1 MTKTNGIVLA
11 AFLMAST
18 SPMAF
23 GQATSP
29 APGTGGD
36 TPTQTEPSSG
46 TGSGTMTP
54 GTGAGTG
61 TDTGT
66 GAGTGTGTDT
76 GTGTGAGTATGTGAA
91 TGSLTSDDDVANT
104 QVITSLRLSANA
116 EQDWESEFSDISE
129 DSNVRIVTM
138 SDLEGADTSTDPML
152 DDVMSDLEDRQSDL
166 RSAIES
172 HDMLTSALEDEGY
185 SVDDVVA
192 AVVQPGTENEVTLV
206 VDEENAAD

>member
-46 TGSGTMTP
+46 TGTGTMTP

-61 TDTGT
+61 TD
-66 GAGTGTGTDT
+66 
-76 GTGTGAGTATGTGAA
+76 TGTGAGTATGTGAA